1 MKHKYIYWM
10 LFIAVI
16 ASSSCKKIDDL
27 QQNPAA
33 IYEPNPQ
40 LILTGILLDMRE
52 SPWGSDQINNQFMV
66 INESYYGNQAYTWG
80 TLSFGG
86 FDILRNVQQLEIES
100 LKKPDEAKPYIA
112 LAKFFKAYFAV
123 GMTERFGDIPLSQAL
138 KGRTDGTFQP
148 EYDLQKDV
156 YKQCLQ
162 WLEDANNELNP
173 LVAANNTVG
182 GDFYY
187 GGKLNKWQK
196 LVNSYRLRVL
206 MSLSKRA
213 DDTPDLNIKQQFAD
227 IVNNPTKYPLI
238 LSISDNFQLVYNS
251 TTRDNNYPLWP
262 ADGVVVKSDLRN
274 NLGDTYVKILTSTQ
288 DPRIFVVA
296 NPTDSAKTSGDINYA
311 TKFTSFR
318 GGRTGELQTTLKDQ
332 AVAGKLSTINF
343 DYWIASPSGI
353 PFVMFGAYETEF
365 LITEGINRG
374 WATGNSAEHFKNGI
388 TSSMKFYGITDNA
401 ILNYFGVAGN
411 IYKGDNASG
420 LEQLLNQKY
429 VAFFENSGRQAFYD
443 NRRTGIPKF
452 DIGPANGNNNQIP
465 VRWAYPTSEYS
476 TNESNLKKSLQRQY
490 NGSDTRNDIMWLI
503 K

>member
-1 MKHKYIYWM
+1 MKHTYLYWM
-10 LFIAVI
+10 CLIVII
-16 ASSSCKKIDDL
+16 ASSSCKKLDDL

-40 LILTGILLDMRE
+40 LLLTGVLLDMRE

-80 TLSFGG
+80 ALSFSG
-86 FDILRNVQQLEIES
+86 FDQLRNIQQLEIES
-100 LKKPDEAKPYIA
+100 QKKGDEGKPYMA
-112 LAKFFKAYFAV
+112 LAKFFKAYFAI
-123 GMTERFGDIPLSQAL
+123 GMTERFGDIPFSQAL
-138 KGRTDGTFQP
+138 KGRSDGIFQP

-162 WLEDANNELNP
+162 LLEDANIEITP
-173 LVAANNTVG
+173 LVASNTSIG
-182 GDFYY
+182 GDFFY
-187 GGKLNKWQK
+187 GGKLGKWQK
-196 LVNSYRLRVL
+196 LINSYRLRL
-206 MSLSKRA
+206 LIGLSKRA
-213 DDTPDLNIKQQFAD
+213 DDTPELNIKQQFAN
-227 IVNNPTKYPLI
+227 IVNNPTKYPL
-238 LSISDNFQLVYNS
+238 LLNNEDNFQLVYNS

-274 NLGDTYVKILTSTQ
+274 NLGDTYVRILTATK
-288 DPRIFVVA
+288 DPRLFVVA
-296 NPTDSAKTSGDINYA
+296 NPTDSAKATGDVNYA
-311 TKFTSFR
+311 KKFTSFR

-343 DYWIASPSGI
+343 DYWVASPSGI

-365 LITEGINRG
+365 SIAEAINRG
-374 WATGNSAEHFKNGI
+374 WLSGDAALRFKNGV
-388 TSSMKFYGITDNA
+388 TSSMKFYGVSNQD
-401 ILNYFGVAGN
+401 ILDYFANAGN
-411 IYKGDNASG
+411 EYVGNTAAG
-420 LEQLLNQKY
+420 LEQILKQKY
-429 VAFFENSGRQAFYD
+429 VSFFQNSGRQAFYN

-476 TNESNLKKSLQRQY
+476 TNEANLKKSLQRQY